1 MSPEKEYRHG
11 PNEGRIKINE
21 RRKNNVYLIN
31 RKRRK
36 STIKAMEEKYK
47 EVLSGEG
54 KIKYCKLEKCKI
66 VTEPGSKIIKR
77 GQIVPQALIKRQHYI

>member
-1 MSPEKEYRHG
+1 
-11 PNEGRIKINE
+11 
-21 RRKNNVYLIN
+21 
-31 RKRRK
+31 
-36 STIKAMEEKYK
+36 MEEKYK
-47 EVLSGEG
+47 DVLSGEG